1 MKNGATDVS
10 RTDRFFTIPNLL
22 SLLRLVLVVPF
33 VLVLVAH
40 EPWSKPWAIAIVLVA
55 ALTDKLD
62 GDLARKYGQ
71 ESEWGRILDPVAD
84 KVGVAVFAIVLL
96 RLGDLPLW
104 FVAGLILRDLMILGG
119 GLYLQR
125 SRHIVLPSN
134 QYGKWTVGIVSLAL
148 FAALLGAPQ
157 NIQTVLFAISV
168 IGLLVSLIAYVA
180 RFVEVIADK
189 PR

>member
-1 MKNGATDVS
+1 MRGE
-10 RTDRFFTIPNLL
+10 FFTFSNLL
-22 SLLRLVLVVPF
+22 SLFRAFLSIPFAYVMLAFDPPLRLLGAGIVVCG
-33 VLVLVAH
+33 
-40 EPWSKPWAIAIVLVA
+40 

-62 GDLARKYGQ
+62 GDLARKFHQ
-71 ESEWGRILDPVAD
+71 ETDWGRILDPVAD

-104 FVAGLILRDLMILGG
+104 FVAGLILRDLLILGG

-125 SRHIVLPSN
+125 FRHVILPSN

-157 NIQTVLFAISV
+157 NIQTVLIAISV

-180 RFVEVIADK
+180 RFVEVIAEK
-189 PR
+189 PS